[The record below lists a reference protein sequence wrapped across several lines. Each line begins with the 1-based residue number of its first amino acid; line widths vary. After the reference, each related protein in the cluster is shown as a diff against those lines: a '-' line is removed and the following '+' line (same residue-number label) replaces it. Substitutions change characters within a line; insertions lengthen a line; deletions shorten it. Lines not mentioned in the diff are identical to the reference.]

1 MTDGSFMRKGEVG
14 SWKED
19 FKNIPEIERELE
31 SWIQNQL
38 EKTNIRFP
46 TSFRKYYFE
55 RIFLCSK

>member
-1 MTDGSFMRKGEVG
+1 MTEGGFMRKGEVG
-14 SWKED
+14 TWKED

-46 TSFRKYYFE
+46 TS
-55 RIFLCSK
+55 

>member
-1 MTDGSFMRKGEVG
+1 MTDGGFMRKGEVG

-46 TSFRKYYFE
+46 TSFR
-55 RIFLCSK
+55 